1 MKIRDNM
8 STVFLTVGP
17 EHSLRE
23 AAQLMTE
30 RNIGSALVLDL
41 DGEGPGIFTERD
53 LMRCIAASK
62 DPDTERVIDHV
73 TAKVIVASGDWSLE
87 EAAQA
92 MIRGGFR
99 HLIVTSDNGDNY
111 GVAGILSMRD
121 IVRCWV
127 QQPAAAPTC

>member
-1 MKIRDNM
+1 MNIRENM

-17 EHSLRE
+17 DHTLRE
-23 AAQLMTE
+23 AAQLMSQ

-53 LMRCIAASK
+53 LMRCIAAGK
-62 DPDTERVIDHV
+62 DPDQERVIDHV
-73 TAKVIVASGDWSLE
+73 TAKVIVATGDWSLE

-99 HLIVTSDNGDNY
+99 HLIVTNDNGDNY

-127 QQPAAAPTC
+127 QQPAGAPTC